1 MITMRQS
8 ATTAMGVLMLSFLL
22 SCSASGAP
30 DNLGLNGGRLAPC
43 PDRPNCVTSDAEDE
57 AHRIEPFLIEGD
69 QATAWSALKEA
80 VANLPRTTIITVD
93 EAYLHAEAK
102 SRIFGFVDDL
112 EFQLRPEES
121 LIALRS
127 AARTG
132 YSDFGVNAERLEA
145 LRQRLKTEGVLQ

>member
-8 ATTAMGVLMLSFLL
+8 ATMAMGVLMLSFLL
-22 SCSASGAP
+22 GCSASAP

-43 PDRPNCVTSDAEDE
+43 PDRPNCVTSDADDE
-57 AHRIEPFLIEGD
+57 THRIEPFFIEGD
-69 QATAWSALKEA
+69 QAAAWSALKRA
-80 VANLPRTTIITVD
+80 VAELPRTTIVTA
-93 EAYLHAEAK
+93 EESYLHAEAK

-112 EFQLRPEES
+112 EFQLRPEGN

-132 YSDFGVNAERLEA
+132 YSDMGVNAERLEE
-145 LRQRLKTEGVLQ
+145 LRQRLKADGALP